1 MPRRHIDGGSVFEAK
16 WGYAR
21 TVVDG
26 RWVFV
31 SGTTGFDYHA
41 GTIVDDAREQTRQCF
56 RNIAAAL
63 AEAGAGLPDV
73 VRARYM
79 IVDPGD
85 VEVVLGVVGEVFR
98 DVRPAV
104 TAIICGLVDPRMKV
118 EIEVTALLPEPQ

>member
-1 MPRRHIDGGSVFEAK
+1 MPRRRIDGGSTFEAR
-16 WGYAR
+16 WGYSRA
-21 TVVDG
+21 VVDG

-31 SGTTGFDYHA
+31 SGTTGFDYRA
-41 GTIVDDAREQTRQCF
+41 GTILADPAGQTRQCF

-63 AEAGAGLPDV
+63 ADAGAGLEHV

-79 IVDPGD
+79 IARPAD

-104 TAIICGLVDPRMKV
+104 TAIVCGLVDPRMKV
-118 EIEVTALLPEPQ
+118 EIEVTALLPES